1 MKPVLLIVPLFL
13 FLSTSAQEA
22 QSVINSTGSSYT
34 SPTYQFDWSLGETA
48 LIETQYSPGGHLIL
62 TNGFLQPVSLPAPA
76 GQVFLPG
83 EIRIFPN
90 PTRDHV
96 EVNLLLAGPGQASV
110 TVYDAL
116 GRWVYRKQY
125 QQSLTGSPIL
135 IDLRTYTA
143 GAYLLKLEY
152 MQEGGSSKKTGA
164 FKLIKQ

>member
-1 MKPVLLIVPLFL
+1 MKPVLFLVPLFL
-13 FLSTSAQEA
+13 CSAAFAQETS
-22 QSVINSTGSSYT
+22 SVINSTGSSYT
-34 SPTYQFDWSLGETA
+34 SPSYQFDWSLGETA

-62 TNGFLQPVSLPAPA
+62 TNGFLQPASLPAPG

-90 PTRDHV
+90 PAHDQV
-96 EVNLLLAGPGQASV
+96 EINFLLAGPGQARV

-125 QQSLTGSPIL
+125 IQPLTGTPLL
-135 IDLRTYTA
+135 IDLRSYTA

-152 MQEGGSSKKTGA
+152 MQDGGSSRKTGA